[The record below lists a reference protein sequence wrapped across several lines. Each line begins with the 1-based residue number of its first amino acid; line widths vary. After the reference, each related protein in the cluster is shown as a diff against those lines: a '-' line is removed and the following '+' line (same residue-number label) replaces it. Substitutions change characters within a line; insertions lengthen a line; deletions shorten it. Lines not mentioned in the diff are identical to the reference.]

1 MNNLD
6 LKQKEFPGLRIGVSS
21 CLLGEKVRYNS
32 THVRDVFL
40 LETLGHHV
48 EWVPV
53 CPEVEIGMGTPRE
66 AVRLVGI
73 DQKISMVAPKSG
85 IDYTEEMQNWTGSKI
100 KDLLDIHGYVLMKN
114 SPSCGLF
121 RVKVYDKNSIPTRSG
136 RGVFAKGLTDALPL
150 LPVEENGRLHDHRLR
165 ENFIER
171 IFAFKRWQ
179 LLINESPKPSDLV
192 TFHTSFKC
200 TLMAHHPN
208 AQTELGRIVARSGSQ
223 DFEIT
228 LDEYGKKFM
237 SFMSIVATPKTHTNV
252 LHHLMGFLKNYLDS
266 NDKVEL
272 LSVIEDYRVGEVPLV
287 VPITLLKH
295 HFSRNPL
302 PDWVKVQVYL
312 NPYPKE
318 LSLRNHV

>member
-1 MNNLD
+1 
-6 LKQKEFPGLRIGVSS
+6 
-21 CLLGEKVRYNS
+21 
-32 THVRDVFL
+32 
-40 LETLGHHV
+40 
-48 EWVPV
+48 
-53 CPEVEIGMGTPRE
+53 
-66 AVRLVGI
+66 
-73 DQKISMVAPKSG
+73 
-85 IDYTEEMQNWTGSKI
+85 
-100 KDLLDIHGYVLMKN
+100 MKC
-114 SPSCGLF
+114 PSCGRENLE
-121 RVKVYDKNSIPTRSG
+121 D
-136 RGVFAKGLTDALPL
+136 AKFCGK
-150 LPVEENGRLHDHRLR
+150 LR

-171 IFAFKRWQ
+171 IFAYKRWQ
-179 LLINESPKPSDLV
+179 LLINEPPKPSDLV
-192 TFHTSFKC
+192 AFHTSFKC

-208 AQTELGRIVARSGSQ
+208 AQTELGRIVARLGSQ
-223 DFEIT
+223 DFENT

-318 LSLRNHV
+318 LSLRNHM

>member
-6 LKQKEFPGLRIGVSS
+6 LKQEKFPGLRIGVSS

>member
-1 MNNLD
+1 
-6 LKQKEFPGLRIGVSS
+6 
-21 CLLGEKVRYNS
+21 
-32 THVRDVFL
+32 
-40 LETLGHHV
+40 
-48 EWVPV
+48 
-53 CPEVEIGMGTPRE
+53 
-66 AVRLVGI
+66 
-73 DQKISMVAPKSG
+73 
-85 IDYTEEMQNWTGSKI
+85 
-100 KDLLDIHGYVLMKN
+100 
-114 SPSCGLF
+114 
-121 RVKVYDKNSIPTRSG
+121 
-136 RGVFAKGLTDALPL
+136 
-150 LPVEENGRLHDHRLR
+150 
-165 ENFIER
+165 
-171 IFAFKRWQ
+171 
-179 LLINESPKPSDLV
+179 
-192 TFHTSFKC
+192 
-200 TLMAHHPN
+200 MAHHPN

-223 DFEIT
+223 DFENT

-318 LSLRNHV
+318 LSLRNYVYQ